1 MSAAHRTP
9 HRRKPEHF
17 AYLLLAP
24 ALLIIVPFFLLPL
37 AVLVRNSL
45 SRDDP
50 KLILVD
56 DVSLGNYVRILTD
69 WYYGSLFVNSL
80 ATAAAVALITLIIG
94 YPFAYYLVRWAG
106 KRTSL
111 LMWIVYTPI
120 IISVITR
127 VFGWMVI
134 TADTGLINALLM
146 RLGMVE
152 GPLHILFGFAGMLI
166 GMVHRYLPLMILPLV
181 NAIGR
186 IDTRVVVASESL
198 GASASDTFW
207 RITLPLSLP
216 GIVVGIQLTVAV
228 VLSDYVL
235 PTLLGTTRF
244 RMIAPAIYDE
254 AISMVRWASA
264 ATMAIVTIAVVALV
278 LIGMNLLMRRLA
290 PWTRIQ

>member
-1 MSAAHRTP
+1 MSAAAAVTHR
-9 HRRKPEHF
+9 HKPEHF
-17 AYLLLAP
+17 AYLLLLP

-50 KLILVD
+50 QLILVD
-56 DVSLGNYVRILTD
+56 DVTLGNYVRILTD
-69 WYYGSLFVNSL
+69 WYYSSLFINSL
-80 ATAAAVALITLIIG
+80 ATAAAVALITLVIG

-106 KRTSL
+106 RRTSL

-146 RLGMVE
+146 RLGVID

-181 NAIGR
+181 NAISR
-186 IDTRVVVASESL
+186 IDTRVMTASESL
-198 GASASDTFW
+198 GASGHDTFW

-290 PWTRIQ
+290 PWTRIL